1 MVFPYP
7 IRISDIGYF
16 KASDIGYRI
25 SDIGYRISDTR
36 YPIQICPDNIGYRI
50 LDFNFL
56 FLLYFTFAARNR
68 NTMSESESQDIYEGL
83 LMQVES
89 PSMAPLPNDDPLLD
103 PPRSHHQYHEQQKPE
118 ASYKAGALL
127 TSISCKA
134 CTAFRC

>member
-1 MVFPYP
+1 MVVCSRGVPDMVFPYP
-7 IRISDIGYF
+7 IRISDIS
-16 KASDIGYRI
+16 KH
-25 SDIGYRISDTR
+25 RISDTR

-103 PPRSHHQYHEQQKPE
+103 HPPRSHHQHHEQQKPE

-127 TSISCKA
+127 TSISCNRDE
-134 CTAFRC
+134 TVLYF